1 LRQFIRGSERERFIM
16 ELFQQFERLFET
28 KPSLRAV
35 APGRVNLIGEHTDY
49 NDGFVMPIAIQYA
62 ITILAGPRNDGQ
74 IHLYSADF
82 EQKTTFDAAGP
93 VERDPRCQWSNYE
106 RGVVSEYLKRGHVP
120 RGANLLIQGNIP
132 MASGLSSSAAIE
144 VATAVALR
152 SMNGFAIDDLN
163 LVKLCQKAENDFV
176 GMKCG
181 IMDQFISCLGKA
193 GHALFLDCRSLDFQL
208 TLFPSDLYSV
218 VILNTKMKRELTGS
232 EYNER
237 RSQCEEGVRLLRK
250 ALPGIRALRDVSMEE
265 FEKHAD
271 SLPELVARRC
281 RHVVSENQ
289 RVLDFV
295 KALPR
300 SDEATIGRLLLD
312 SHESLKD
319 LYEVSCS
326 ELDLMVE
333 IAMSVPG
340 VIGARM
346 TGAGF
351 GGCAIAVVK
360 KGNEEALKSKV
371 MDNYPKKTGIEPEVY
386 VSSPSDGAKVDVLE

>member
-1 LRQFIRGSERERFIM
+1 M
-16 ELFQQFERLFET
+16 DLFQQFLHAFET
-28 KPSLRAV
+28 KPALRAV

-62 ITILAGPRNDGQ
+62 VTILAGPRDDGQ
-74 IHLYSADF
+74 IHLVSVDF
-82 EQKTTFDAAGP
+82 GQKASFSAAGP
-93 VERDPRCQWSNYE
+93 IERDLRFPWADYE
-106 RGVVSEYLKRGHVP
+106 KGVVSEYLKRGQVP

-152 SMNGFAIDDLN
+152 AMNGFGINDLE

-193 GHALFLDCRSLDFQL
+193 GHALFLDCRSLDYQL
-208 TLFPSDLYSV
+208 TPFPSDRYSV

-237 RSQCEEGVRLLRK
+237 RSQCEKGVLLLRK
-250 ALPGIRALRDVSMEE
+250 ALPGIRALRDVSVDE
-265 FEKHAD
+265 FERHE
-271 SLPELVARRC
+271 SFLPEMTARRC
-281 RHVVSENQ
+281 RHVVTENQ

-295 KALPR
+295 RALPL
-300 SDEATIGRLLLD
+300 SDEAKIGTLLLD
-312 SHESLKD
+312 SHRSLRD

-326 ELDLMVE
+326 ELDLMVDL
-333 IAMSVPG
+333 AMSVPG

-351 GGCAIAVVK
+351 GGCAIAVVR
-360 KGNEEALKSKV
+360 KGTEEALRLKV
-371 MDNYPKKTGIEPEVY
+371 MENYPKKTGIEPEVY
-386 VSSPSDGAKVDVLE
+386 VSSPSDGAKTDVLE

>member
-1 LRQFIRGSERERFIM
+1 VEKFVM
-16 ELFQQFERLFET
+16 DLFQQFQRMFEA
-28 KPSLRAV
+28 KPGLRVV

-49 NDGFVMPIAIQYA
+49 NDGFVMPIAIQFA
-62 ITILAGPRNDGQ
+62 VTILAGPRDDGQ
-74 IHLYSADF
+74 IHLVSADF
-82 EQKTTFDAAGP
+82 GQKTAFAAGGP
-93 VERDPRCQWSNYE
+93 VERDPGRRWSDYE
-106 RGVVSEYLKRGHVP
+106 KGVVSEYLKLGHVP
-120 RGANLLIQGNIP
+120 RGANLLIHGDIP

-152 SMNGFAIDDLN
+152 SLNGFAIDDLD

-181 IMDQFISCLGKA
+181 IMDQFVSCLGRA
-193 GHALFLDCRSLDFQL
+193 GHALFLDCRSLDYRL
-208 TLFPSDLYSV
+208 TPFPGDRYSV

-250 ALPGIRALRDVSMEE
+250 ALPGIRALRDVSIED
-265 FEKHAD
+265 FEKHAG
-271 SLPELVARRC
+271 SLPEMVSRRC

-295 KALPR
+295 EALPR
-300 SDEATIGRLLLD
+300 SDEGKIGGLLLD
-312 SHESLKD
+312 SHESLKN
-319 LYEVSCS
+319 LFEVSCP
-326 ELDLMVE
+326 ELDLMVDL
-333 IAMSVPG
+333 AMSVQG

-360 KGNEEALKSKV
+360 KGNEDALRSRV
-371 MDNYPKKTGIEPEVY
+371 MESYPKKTGIEPEVY
-386 VSSPSDGAKVDVLE
+386 ASNPSDGAKATVLE

>member
-1 LRQFIRGSERERFIM
+1 MNLP
-16 ELFQQFERLFET
+16 QQFNRIFEME
-28 KPSLRAV
+28 PVLSAV

-49 NDGFVMPIAIQYA
+49 NDGYVMPIAIQYA
-62 ITILAGPRNDGQ
+62 VTVLAAPRTDGR

-82 EQKTTFDAAGP
+82 EQKTSFDAAGP
-93 VERDPRCQWSNYE
+93 FERDPRFRWSDYE
-106 RGVVSEYLKRGHVP
+106 KGVVSEYLKRGDVP
-120 RGANLLIQGNIP
+120 GGANLLIQGNVP

-152 SMNGFAIDDLN
+152 ALNHFSIGDLD

-193 GHALFLDCRSLDFQL
+193 GHALFLDCRSLDYQL
-208 TLFPSDLYSV
+208 APFPGDRYSV

-237 RSQCEEGVRLLRK
+237 RSQCEEGVRLLKK
-250 ALPGIRALRDVSMEE
+250 ALPDIRALRDVSRDE
-265 FEKHAD
+265 FEKHKGL
-271 SLPELVARRC
+271 LPGLVARRC
-281 RHVVSENQ
+281 SHVVSENQ
-289 RVLDFV
+289 RVLDFA

-300 SDEATIGRLLLD
+300 SDEARIGTLLLD
-312 SHESLKD
+312 SHASLRD

-326 ELDLMVE
+326 ELDMMVE
-333 IAMSVPG
+333 ISMSVPG
-340 VIGARM
+340 VVGARM

-351 GGCAIAVVK
+351 GGCAIAMVE
-360 KGNEEALKSKV
+360 KGREEALKSAV
-371 MDNYPKKTGIEPEVY
+371 MEKYPRKNGIQPEVY
-386 VSSPSDGAKVDVLE
+386 VSSPSDGARVTELE